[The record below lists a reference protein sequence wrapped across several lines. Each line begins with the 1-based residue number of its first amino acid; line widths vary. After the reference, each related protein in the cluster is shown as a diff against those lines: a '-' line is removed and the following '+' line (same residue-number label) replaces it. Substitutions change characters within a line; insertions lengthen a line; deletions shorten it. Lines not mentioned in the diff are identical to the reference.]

1 MSMSNSGGQS
11 SNDGARAGET
21 DITRRSA
28 ILRAGKVAGGLAV
41 FPGLL
46 AACGSDDKA
55 TSTGA
60 GGATSTATTKPAPLM
75 KNGTTRASFQPYDK
89 SVPPGPKTPL
99 PKKVATNF
107 PAGSAYFDDFSKN
120 VEKAVTD
127 RGFKFSSTQ
136 WETDVA
142 QNLAQLSQL
151 QQTGVGAVVA
161 QVQDEK
167 GEAATLQ
174 KMIDKGIC
182 VVFSV
187 AGPSTL
193 QVIADQ
199 YKAGRTQGDQ
209 AAKWIKANLGGKA
222 KVVVFNDDKIA
233 EVLIPRGKG
242 RVDGAKSAGPG
253 VEIVANQSI
262 KQLTAEEGNQMA
274 RTILQAHPDANVWM
288 ADDDTAIGVVSALKA
303 AGKKPGDKIYVSGFN
318 GQRNALEAVKAGG
331 LFRESIGF
339 PNAVYTYAV
348 GQFCC
353 DWIEGKSIPSVMDL
367 NILVGTPDTIDEL
380 LAADSDPKSAY
391 QAGVAK
397 YVTLLGNT
405 SYWKPSYTPTG
416 ITS

>member
-1 MSMSNSGGQS
+1 MSNQGGHRR
-11 SNDGARAGET
+11 NDSARADET
-21 DITRRSA
+21 ILTRRSA
-28 ILRAGKVAGGLAV
+28 LARAGAIAGGLTV
-41 FPGLL
+41 FPGIL
-46 AACGSDDKA
+46 AACGDDSNGGSSGDTDAAAKRAELA
-55 TSTGA
+55 T
-60 GGATSTATTKPAPLM
+60 
-75 KNGTTRASFQPYDK
+75 NGTTRADFEPFDASAAA
-89 SVPPGPKTPL
+89 GGKTGL
-99 PKKVATNF
+99 PTKVSTNF
-107 PAGSAYFDDFSKN
+107 PAGSAYFDDFRKN
-120 VEKAVTD
+120 VEKAVKD
-127 RGFKFSSTQ
+127 RGMNFSSTQ

-167 GEAATLQ
+167 GEASTLQ

-209 AAKWIKANLGGKA
+209 AGKWIKENLGGDA
-222 KVVVFNDDKIA
+222 QVVVFNDDKIA

-242 RVDGAKSAGPG
+242 RVDGAKTGGSG

-274 RTILQAHPDANVWM
+274 RTILQAHPGANVWL
-288 ADDDTAIGVVSALKA
+288 ADDDTAIGVVSALEA
-303 AGKKPGDKIYVSGFN
+303 AGKTADDKIYVSGFN
-318 GQRNALEAVKAGG
+318 GQRNALEAVKAGT

-348 GQFCC
+348 GQYCC

-367 NILVGTPDTIDEL
+367 NILIGDEATIDEL
-380 LAADSDPKSAY
+380 LAADSDPASAY
-391 QAGVAK
+391 KAGVEK

-405 SYWKPSYTPTG
+405 SYGKPSYTPTG
-416 ITS
+416 ITG

>member
-1 MSMSNSGGQS
+1 MSHQGGQRRIG
-11 SNDGARAGET
+11 GARAGKT
-21 DITRRSA
+21 DITRRA
-28 ILRAGKVAGGLAV
+28 ALARAGALAGGLTV

-46 AACGSDDKA
+46 AACGDDDKA
-55 TSTGA
+55 ASA
-60 GGATSTATTKPAPLM
+60 GGGDGGSASSTPTERAALTET
-75 KNGTTRASFQPYDK
+75 GTTRASFQPYDS
-89 SVPPGPKTPL
+89 SVPAGAETGL
-99 PKKVATNF
+99 PNKVATNF
-107 PAGSAYFDDFSKN
+107 PAGSAYFDDFRKN
-120 VEKAVTD
+120 VEKAVKD
-127 RGFKFSSTQ
+127 RGFEFTSTQ

-142 QNLAQLSQL
+142 QNLAQLRQL
-151 QQTGVGAVVA
+151 QQSGVGAVVA

-167 GEAATLQ
+167 GEAATLKQ
-174 KMIDKGIC
+174 LIDEGIS

-187 AGPSTL
+187 AGPSTM
-193 QVIADQ
+193 QIIADQ

-209 AAKWIKANLGGKA
+209 AGKWIKENLGGEA
-222 KVVVFNDDKIA
+222 KVVVFNGDKIA

-242 RVDGAKSAGPG
+242 RVDGAKTGGSG

-274 RTILQAHPDANVWM
+274 RTILQANPDANVWL
-288 ADDDTAIGVVSALKA
+288 ADDDTAIGVISALEA
-303 AGKKPGDKIYVSGFN
+303 AGKTPEDKIYVSGFN

-380 LAADSDPKSAY
+380 LAADSDPASGY
-391 QAGVAK
+391 QAGLEK

-405 SYWKPSYTPTG
+405 SYWEPSYTPTG